1 MQTPANDVSLRTHEI
16 LENTL
21 QFELTGEEDEGSH
34 TTLATALANVQGTQL
49 ALSAIAP
56 LLQQHDPQLLAAV
69 TAGLQALAG
78 RIAAY
83 DHLGTWS
90 PLDGLTPRQREQL
103 DSAVSSLLEQLS
115 VIPDLLELPVKPAT
129 ADS

>member
-1 MQTPANDVSLRTHEI
+1 M
-16 LENTL
+16 

-49 ALSAIAP
+49 ALRPSP
-56 LLQQHDPQLLAAV
+56 RSWQQHEPQLLARHRPASRPWPLV
-69 TAGLQALAG
+69 
-78 RIAAY
+78 IAAY
-83 DHLGTWS
+83 DHLGTWT
-90 PLDGLTPRQREQL
+90 PLDGSPTRQREQL

-115 VIPDLLELPVKPAT
+115 SFPICSSCPVQPAT